1 MVELIS
7 TSETPIKFKVI
18 RNSQE
23 KTINFNLKYNPKE
36 IIGIMMN
43 PNNGEILATHS
54 SYFEIE
60 PRTYTLKYSNGKI
73 EMYKGGELIISVD
86 KEIKLSSS
94 DIELYS
100 NEGERFCIISD
111 LKLVEIE

>member
-1 MVELIS
+1 MLQMKYEITDNKGIYFNNY
-7 TSETPIKFKVI
+7 TSLKF
-18 RNSQE
+18 N
-23 KTINFNLKYNPKE
+23 NLEMRIVDGASSFE
-36 IIGIMMN
+36 ILY
-43 PNNGEILATHS
+43 NGEILATHS